1 MRIVLVDMPWSAIDA
16 PSLALGILKRR
27 VLDVFPNASVDVVH
41 ANLDYVDWLTAHTG
55 FTFEEYDFCAS
66 SYFSGH
72 SEWIFSA
79 ALNEQPHW
87 NVREFNE
94 SIGEKVPEPLLAKAR
109 ELHELAPRFVRDIA
123 ARIAAGAPDVVGFT
137 TTFAQNA
144 AALATARAVKSFAPY
159 AATVFGGANCDGPQ
173 GAALHRNFP
182 FVDFVVRGE
191 GEATFPQ
198 LLTALRHGD
207 GDGDEGDGGSGSSDR
222 DGEGGLSGISG
233 LCWRDSGGRC
243 VANPME
249 DKPLPPGALVTP
261 EYGDYFD
268 RHARSTAGSWV
279 EPRIVVE
286 GSRGCWWGEK
296 HHCAFCGLNGSFME
310 FRSKNPQRFV
320 DEILGLVERYRIL
333 DVWVTDNILDMA
345 YLTSM
350 APRLQE
356 SGYDLR
362 LCYEIKSNLRR
373 EQLRTLSA
381 AGIGYIQ
388 AGVENLSSRVL
399 QLMDKGVTG
408 CQNVRLLRDAETVGM
423 NLNWNYLYGFPG
435 ESDEDYDAICDQAPA
450 LHHLT
455 PPFNATRIKVERF
468 SPYFDQPELGF
479 DELRPAAHYRHIYD
493 LPESELA
500 ELVYLFDSRDL
511 GVSPSCLDRL
521 KRAVSG
527 WKDAYLHCRL
537 THCDLGDRIV
547 LVDTRPGFVWRLLDL
562 TDPLEVAVF
571 RLLDMPHSPASL
583 LRKAAARHED
593 ATEERI
599 TELLDRWRH
608 MGIVFTDGGQCI
620 HVAPVAANQD
630 LMRLDGSRLHSA
642 EPLAPALAA
651 SPAAPAAPT
660 SAPTPVTVTVTAT
673 GGTGGTG

>member
-27 VLDVFPNASVDVVH
+27 VLDVFPDARIDVVH
-41 ANLDYVDWLTAHTG
+41 ANLDYVDWLTARTG

-79 ALNEQPHW
+79 ALNEQPGWHP
-87 NVREFNE
+87 EFGG
-94 SIGEKVPEPLLAKAR
+94 SLGSRVPEPLLAKAR
-109 ELHELAPRFVRDIA
+109 ELHRLAPLFVGETA
-123 ARIAAGAPDVVGFT
+123 ARITAGGPDVVGFT

-144 AALATARAVKSFAPY
+144 AALATARAVKVRAPR
-159 AATVFGGANCDGPQ
+159 AVTVFGGANCDGPQ

-191 GEATFPQ
+191 GEAAFPQ
-198 LLTALRHGD
+198 LLAALR
-207 GDGDEGDGGSGSSDR
+207 DGG
-222 DGEGGLSGISG
+222 EFAGISG
-233 LCWRDSGGRC
+233 LCWRDTGGRC
-243 VANPME
+243 VTNPME
-249 DKPLPPGALVTP
+249 AKPLPPAALVTP

-296 HHCAFCGLNGSFME
+296 HHCTFCGLNGSFME

-399 QLMDKGVTG
+399 KLMDKGVTG

-435 ESDEDYDAICDQAPA
+435 ESEEDYDEVCDQVPA

-455 PPFNATRIKVERF
+455 PPFNATRLKVERF
-468 SPYFDQPELGF
+468 SPYFDRPELGF
-479 DELRPAAHYRHIYD
+479 DNLRPASHYHHIYD
-493 LPESELA
+493 LPDSELA
-500 ELVYLFDSRDL
+500 DLVYLFDSPKR
-511 GVSPSCLDRL
+511 GIPPSCLDRL
-521 KRAVSG
+521 KQAVSG
-527 WKDAYLHCRL
+527 WKDAYVHCRL
-537 THCDLGDRIV
+537 THCDLGDHIV
-547 LVDTRPGFVWRLLDL
+547 LVDTRPGFTWHLLDL
-562 TDPLEVAVF
+562 TDPLETTVF

-583 LRKAAARHED
+583 LRKAAARHAD
-593 ATEERI
+593 ATENRI
-599 TELLDRWRH
+599 GELLARWRRL
-608 MGIVFTDGGQCI
+608 GLVFTDGGQYI
-620 HVAPVAANQD
+620 HIAPAVANQD
-630 LMRLDGSRLHSA
+630 LMRLDGSHLHSA

-651 SPAAPAAPT
+651 A
-660 SAPTPVTVTVTAT
+660 
-673 GGTGGTG
+673 GGIR

>member
-27 VLDVFPNASVDVVH
+27 VLDVFPDARVDVVH
-41 ANLDYVDWLTAHTG
+41 ANLDYVDWLTARTG

-79 ALNEQPHW
+79 ALNEHPRW
-87 NVREFNE
+87 NVTEF
-94 SIGEKVPEPLLAKAR
+94 SGSLGERAPEPLLAKAQ
-109 ELHELAPRFVRDIA
+109 ELHELAPLFVQETA

-144 AALATARAVKSFAPY
+144 AALATARAVKVRAPH
-159 AATVFGGANCDGPQ
+159 AMTVFGGANCDGPQ

-198 LLTALRHGD
+198 LLAALR
-207 GDGDEGDGGSGSSDR
+207 DGGD
-222 DGEGGLSGISG
+222 LSGISG
-233 LCWRDSGGRC
+233 LCWRDTDGRC
-243 VANPME
+243 VTNPME
-249 DKPLPPGALVTP
+249 DKPLPPAALVTP

-296 HHCAFCGLNGSFME
+296 HHCTFCGLNGSFME

-320 DEILGLVERYRIL
+320 DEILSLVERYRIL

-350 APRLQE
+350 APLLQE

-373 EQLRTLSA
+373 EQLRTLDA

-399 QLMDKGVTG
+399 KIMDKGVTG

-435 ESDEDYDAICDQAPA
+435 ELEEDYDEISDQVPA

-468 SPYFDQPELGF
+468 SPYFDRPELGF
-479 DELRPAAHYRHIYD
+479 DQLRPASHYHHIYD
-493 LPESELA
+493 LPDSELA
-500 ELVYLFDSRDL
+500 DLVYLFDSPKR
-511 GVSPSCLDRL
+511 GISPSCLDRL
-521 KRAVSG
+521 QRAVSG
-527 WKDAYLHCRL
+527 WKDAYVHCRL

-547 LVDTRPGFVWRLLDL
+547 LVDTRPGFAWHLLDL
-562 TDPLEVAVF
+562 TDPLEMTVF
-571 RLLDMPHSPASL
+571 RLLDMPHSPAAVL
-583 LRKAAARHED
+583 HKAAARHED
-593 ATEERI
+593 ATETRI
-599 TELLDRWRH
+599 NEILARWRSL
-608 MGIVFTDGGQCI
+608 GLVFTDGGQYI
-620 HVAPVAANQD
+620 HVAPEVANQD

-642 EPLAPALAA
+642 GPLAPALAA
-651 SPAAPAAPT
+651 
-660 SAPTPVTVTVTAT
+660 T
-673 GGTGGTG
+673 GGIR

>member
-1 MRIVLVDMPWSAIDA
+1 MHIVLVDMPWSAIDA

-27 VLDVFPNASVDVVH
+27 VRDVFPDARVDVVH
-41 ANLDYVDWLTAHTG
+41 ANLDYVDWLTARTD
-55 FTFEEYDFCAS
+55 FTFEEYDFCAG

-72 SEWIFSA
+72 SEWIFAA
-79 ALNEQPHW
+79 ALNELPRRH
-87 NVREFNE
+87 VAAFSE
-94 SIGEKVPEPLLAKAR
+94 SLGERAPEPLLAKAR
-109 ELHELAPRFVRDIA
+109 ELHELAPLFVRETA
-123 ARIAAGAPDVVGFT
+123 ARIAAEAPDVVGFT

-144 AALATARAVKSFAPY
+144 AALATARAVKAGAPH
-159 AATVFGGANCDGPQ
+159 AVTVFGGANCDGPQ

-191 GEATFPQ
+191 GEAAFPQ
-198 LLTALRHGD
+198 LLAALR
-207 GDGDEGDGGSGSSDR
+207 DGGD
-222 DGEGGLSGISG
+222 LAGISG
-233 LCWRDSGGRC
+233 LCWRDTKGRP
-243 VANPME
+243 VTNPME
-249 DKPLPPGALVTP
+249 AEPLPPAALVTP

-286 GSRGCWWGEK
+286 GSRGCWWGAK
-296 HHCAFCGLNGSFME
+296 HHCTFCGLNGSFME

-320 DEILGLVERYRIL
+320 EEILGLVERYRIL

-345 YLTSM
+345 YLGSM

-373 EQLRTLSA
+373 EQLRVLSA
-381 AGIGYIQ
+381 AGIGYVQ

-399 QLMDKGVTG
+399 KLMDKGVTG

-435 ESDEDYDAICDQAPA
+435 ETEEDYDAICDQVPA

-468 SPYFDQPELGF
+468 SPYFDRPELGF
-479 DELRPAAHYRHIYD
+479 DDLRPAAHYHHIYD
-493 LPESELA
+493 LPDSELA
-500 ELVYLFDSRDL
+500 DLVYLFDSPKR
-511 GVSPSCLDRL
+511 GISPACRVRL
-521 KRAVSG
+521 QQAVSG
-527 WKDAYLHCRL
+527 WKDAYVKCRL

-547 LVDTRPGFVWRLLDL
+547 LVDTRPGFDWHLLDL
-562 TDPLEVAVF
+562 TDPLELTVF

-583 LRKAAARHED
+583 LHKAAARHED
-593 ATEERI
+593 ATGARI
-599 TELLDRWRH
+599 GALLARWRRL
-608 MGIVFTDGGQCI
+608 GLVFTDGGQYI
-620 HVAPVAANQD
+620 HVVPAVANQD

-651 SPAAPAAPT
+651 A
-660 SAPTPVTVTVTAT
+660 
-673 GGTGGTG
+673 GGVR

>member
-27 VLDVFPNASVDVVH
+27 VLNLFPDARVDVIH
-41 ANLDYVDWLTAHTG
+41 ANLDYVDWLTARTG

-79 ALNEQPHW
+79 ALNQQPRW
-87 NVREFNE
+87 KVDEFTD
-94 SIGEKVPEPLLAKAR
+94 SLGARAPGSMLAKAQ
-109 ELHELAPRFVRDIA
+109 ELHELAPLFVQETA
-123 ARIAAGAPDVVGFT
+123 ARIVATAPDVVGFT

-144 AALATARAVKSFAPY
+144 ATLAAARAVKALAPRTV
-159 AATVFGGANCDGPQ
+159 TVFGGANCDGPQ

-182 FVDFVVRGE
+182 FIDFVVRGE

-198 LLTALRHGD
+198 LLAAIRD
-207 GDGDEGDGGSGSSDR
+207 GDDGA
-222 DGEGGLSGISG
+222 LAGIAG
-233 LCWRDSGGRC
+233 LCWLDTRGDR
-243 VANPME
+243 VTNPME
-249 DKPLPPGALVTP
+249 AKPLPPAALVTP

-268 RHARSTAGSWV
+268 QHARSTAGSWV

-296 HHCAFCGLNGSFME
+296 HHCTFCGLNGSFME
-310 FRSKNPQRFV
+310 FRSKDPGRFV

-350 APRLQE
+350 VPRLQE

-373 EQLRTLSA
+373 EQLQTLYA
-381 AGIGYIQ
+381 AGVSYVQ

-399 QLMDKGVTG
+399 KIMDKGVTG
-408 CQNVRLLRDAETVGM
+408 CQNVRLLRDAETVGV

-435 ESDEDYDAICDQAPA
+435 EPPEDYDDVVDQMPA

-468 SPYFDQPELGF
+468 SPYFDRPELGF
-479 DELRPAAHYRHIYD
+479 DDLRPASHYHHIYD
-493 LPESELA
+493 LPDSELA
-500 ELVYLFDSRDL
+500 DLVYIFDSPRRGISSDR
-511 GVSPSCLDRL
+511 LDRL
-521 KRAVSG
+521 RRAISD
-527 WKDAYLHCRL
+527 WKDAYLHSRL
-537 THCDLGDRIV
+537 THCDLGDHIV
-547 LVDTRPGFVWRLLDL
+547 LVDTRPGFTWHLLDL
-562 TDPLEVAVF
+562 TDPLEVTVF
-571 RLLDMPHSPASL
+571 RLLDAPHTPAAL
-583 LRKAAARHED
+583 LRKAAPRHEE
-593 ATEERI
+593 ATEARI
-599 TELLDRWRH
+599 GELLARWRAL
-608 MGIVFTDGGQCI
+608 GLVFTDAGQLI
-620 HVAPVAANQD
+620 HVAPAVANQD
-630 LMRLDGSRLHSA
+630 LMRLDGSRLHRA
-642 EPLAPALAA
+642 EPLAAALA
-651 SPAAPAAPT
+651 T
-660 SAPTPVTVTVTAT
+660 T
-673 GGTGGTG
+673 GGPR

>member
-27 VLDVFPNASVDVVH
+27 VLDVYPDASVDVVH
-41 ANLDYVDWLTAHTG
+41 ANLDYVDWLTAHTD

-79 ALNEQPHW
+79 ALNEQPTW
-87 NVREFNE
+87 SVREFNE
-94 SIGEKVPEPLLAKAR
+94 SIGERVPEPLLAKAR

-123 ARIAAGAPDVVGFT
+123 ARIAADAPDVVGFT

-144 AALATARAVKSFAPY
+144 ATLATARAVKDLAPS
-159 AATVFGGANCDGPQ
+159 AVTVFGGANCDGPQ

-198 LLTALRHGD
+198 LLAALRDD
-207 GDGDEGDGGSGSSDR
+207 GDG
-222 DGEGGLSGISG
+222 LPGISG
-233 LCWRDSGGRC
+233 LCWRDGEGRC

-249 DKPLPPGALVTP
+249 AKPLPPGSLVTP

-310 FRSKNPQRFV
+310 FRSKDPQRFV

-373 EQLRTLSA
+373 EQLRALSA

-399 QLMDKGVTG
+399 TLMDKGVTG

-435 ESDEDYDAICDQAPA
+435 ESDDDYDAICDQAPA

-468 SPYFDQPELGF
+468 SPYFDRPELGF
-479 DELRPAAHYRHIYD
+479 HELRPAAHYRHIYD

-500 ELVYLFDSRDL
+500 DMVYLFDSRDL
-511 GVSPSCLDRL
+511 GISASCLDRL
-521 KRAVSG
+521 KRAVGG
-527 WKDAYLHCRL
+527 WKDAYVHCRL

-547 LVDTRPGFVWRLLDL
+547 LVDTRPGFAWRLLDL
-562 TDPLEVAVF
+562 TDPLEMTVF
-571 RLLDMPHSPASL
+571 RLLDMPHSPAAL
-583 LRKAAARHED
+583 LHKAASRHED
-593 ATEERI
+593 ATEVRI
-599 TELLDRWRH
+599 GELLDRWRH
-608 MGIVFTDGGQCI
+608 LGLVFTDGGQYI
-620 HVAPVAANQD
+620 HVAPMAANQD

-651 SPAAPAAPT
+651 SAAGAA
-660 SAPTPVTVTVTAT
+660 
-673 GGTGGTG
+673 GGTGGAGGSGAIGGVG